1 MVNLEAI
8 RADVVALLTAA
19 DIKAVDYIGET
30 MTPPVAA
37 VIPGDPYLDTE
48 GAVFGHANVNLLVL
62 LIGGKG
68 TNKAAASQI
77 DSLIAKA
84 IDALDDWD
92 ITEVAQPGQV
102 NLNGSNYLGS
112 VITISTETKL

>member
-1 MVNLEAI
+1 MVNLEGI
-8 RADVVALLTAA
+8 RAEVVAALSAA

-37 VIPGDPYLDTE
+37 VVPGDPYLDSE
-48 GAVFGHANVNLLVL
+48 GATFGHTNVNLLIL

-77 DSLIAKA
+77 DSLIATA
-84 IDALDDWD
+84 LDALDDWD
-92 ITEVAQPGQV
+92 ITEVAQPGLV

-112 VITISTETKL
+112 VITISSETKL